1 MVIEYSL
8 KGDDGVLTYRE
19 RKQKTLDQRKRHML
33 RNWISSFAITTVVVV
48 ATVIAPQIAPSATF
62 DRVGSIDDQ
71 IYYSVTVQDPDR
83 LLLEESLKIIIS
95 NQLENYEIDLTI
107 GQNNGF
113 IAALNRETEYEV
125 RVVGSR
131 GYGPEILAKAQ
142 ITTSAEPGG
151 AILSYQ
157 PQIPTVSDPMAH
169 FLTYDI
175 LASAYDPNNEFVSV
189 TLRYAVVYASEYS
202 PQMDFGSLT
211 YTDLPM
217 TSDLMTFVLDYIP
230 NNNIYLVLVLE
241 AINRSNE
248 TVILDKV
255 VFRTPINIEASIYVS
270 DASYDAIEIQVYPD
284 YSILPGIEYRI
295 ELYKSGNLLKTVDIA
310 ELPDSSHYG
319 GQKLR
324 FDHLQVETDYEMVLI
339 ATYQNPDTGLMETK
353 TINTLTASTTPYY
366 QLAVTVSDEGTYYQV
381 DLSIDDPSD
390 FIHHFKF
397 VIYDVA
403 NGTQMYV
410 SQTDLSMVLD
420 LNNQKTSSF
429 QIQKPIG
436 YDYLIIIQADK
447 ILSPTVTY
455 YATLVPDVASLVK

>member
-1 MVIEYSL
+1 
-8 KGDDGVLTYRE
+8 VLTYQE
-19 RKQKTLDQRKRHML
+19 RKQKTIDQRKRHML

-48 ATVIAPQIAPSATF
+48 ATVLSPQIAPYAII

-83 LLLEESLKIIIS
+83 LLLAESLKIIIS
-95 NQLENYEIDLTI
+95 NQLENYEINLI
-107 GQNNGF
+107 LGQNNGF
-113 IAALNRETEYEV
+113 IESLRRGTEYEV
-125 RVVGSR
+125 KVVGSR
-131 GYGPEILAKAQ
+131 GYGAEILAKTQ
-142 ITTSAEPGG
+142 LTTSAEPGA

-157 PQIPTVSDPMAH
+157 PQTPDINDPMAH

-175 LASAYDPNNEFVSV
+175 LASTYDPEGEFLSV

-202 PQMDFGSLT
+202 PQMDFDSLS

-217 TSDLMTFVLDYIP
+217 TSNLMTFVLDYIP
-230 NNNIYLVLVLE
+230 NNNIYVVLILE
-241 AINRSNE
+241 AIDRSNV
-248 TVILDKV
+248 TVILDQV

-270 DASYDAIEIQVYPD
+270 NASYDSIEIQVYPD
-284 YSILPGIEYRI
+284 FSTLPGIEYRL
-295 ELYKSGNLLKTVDIA
+295 ELYKSEKLLKTVDIV
-310 ELPDSSHYG
+310 EIPDSSHYG
-319 GQKLR
+319 GQKIE
-324 FDHLQVETDYEMVLI
+324 FEHLQGETDYELVLI

-353 TINTLTASTTPYY
+353 TLNTLTASTTPYY
-366 QLAVTVSDEGTYYQV
+366 QLTVTVSDEGTYYQV
-381 DLSIDDPSD
+381 DLSVDDPSNY
-390 FIHHFKF
+390 IHHFQF
-397 VIYDVA
+397 VIYDVT

-420 LNNQKTSSF
+420 LNDQKTSSF

-436 YDYLIIIQADK
+436 YDYLIIIQAEK